1 MLPESFGFLVSRKKT
16 LEVRKW
22 IQRAQRWG
30 GRPVVCDVQQAI
42 ENETAKIPEESN
54 LFESLSKRLLMAIH
68 IRINFITLSFL
79 PLLPE
84 SFGFLVSRKKTLEV
98 RKWIQRSQ
106 RWGGRPVVCDVQQAI
121 ENETAKLPEE
131 SNLFESLNHIVHNP
145 TIMLHIAIQSVTW
158 IVDFLVYSALSLTA
172 TAVIDGNSDSSY
184 LFSGLVELPCYFIM
198 PISLDQFGRKPT
210 VIISHALTS
219 IALFAV
225 CFLNAVSFPTVYLF
239 VWMLAKFGMASCFMC
254 CFVYGAEIFPVQYR
268 NICLG
273 FCSTICNIGAMMA
286 PHCNVLDHIVPGLM
300 FGTFATLCSLC
311 AFLTLFLPETKHFH

>member
-1 MLPESFGFLVSRKKT
+1 MKEIELAQEERWHRLTLSIHLTMHLSPTWKLAYAGKNLKTTGNSAINHVQETFHGEIKLLPESFGFLVSRKKT

-54 LFESLSKRLLMAIH
+54 LFESLIH
-68 IRINFITLSFL
+68 GEIK
-79 PLLPE
+79 LLPE

-131 SNLFESLNHIVHNP
+131 SNLFESLRFKISFVIGEIHRP
-145 TIMLHIAIQSVTW
+145 TLGNRRKLRQLISFLGSRRIAMLFYYANFTRSV
-158 IVDFLVYSALSLTA
+158 I
-172 TAVIDGNSDSSY
+172 
-184 LFSGLVELPCYFIM
+184 
-198 PISLDQFGRKPT
+198 
-210 VIISHALTS
+210 
-219 IALFAV
+219 
-225 CFLNAVSFPTVYLF
+225 SFPTVYLF

-300 FGTFATLCSLC
+300 FGTFATLLKS
-311 AFLTLFLPETKHFH
+311 AMVG